1 MSNPYIETEPT
12 FKAMRNSIKIGR
24 VFGIP
29 IYLHLTFLIILPMF
43 VWIFSEGDVEILTFK
58 LGFGQLDV
66 GAGAKYLLG
75 TVAATVFFAT
85 ILAHEL
91 AHSYVAMKY
100 GVKIRHITLMLFGG
114 VAAME
119 EIPRK
124 PGQELRMALAG
135 PMASLVIGVI
145 VYLVMVVV
153 DGFGSSSVE
162 VEGVV
167 ILLGIIAF
175 YNILLAGFNM
185 LPAFPMDGGRVL
197 RSFLSTR
204 MSHVEATKKAVSV
217 AKVMAIAMAAFG
229 VLYGFNIFLIIIA
242 IFVYI
247 SAKEEG
253 QATVISANLEGV
265 TVRQVMTDAVQV
277 VHPDTSVQQLMDV
290 MLATRMMGYP
300 VVDNGLVGI
309 VTLSDTSKVP
319 KNEAHLRRVRDI
331 MTVDVVTVT
340 PELPAADAIKI
351 MAQRNVSRLPVVD
364 FSGRLVGIVT
374 RKDFLKMVQ
383 IIEARKRVPVWGQP
397 GWDQFQQRPP
407 ASPPPQT

>member
-1 MSNPYIETEPT
+1 
-12 FKAMRNSIKIGR
+12 MRNSIKIGR

-29 IYLHLTFLIILPMF
+29 IYLHLTFLAILPMF

-58 LGFGQLDV
+58 LGFGQLDA
-66 GAGAKYLLG
+66 GAGARYLLG

-114 VAAME
+114 VASME

-135 PMASLVIGVI
+135 PMTSLVIGVI
-145 VYLVMVVV
+145 VYLMMVVV
-153 DGFGSSSVE
+153 NGLGSSSVE

-204 MSHVEATKKAVSV
+204 MSHVEATRKAVSV

-242 IFVYI
+242 IFVYV

-319 KNEAHLRRVRDI
+319 KNETHLRRVRDI
-331 MTVDVVTVT
+331 MTADVVTVT

-351 MAQRNVSRLPVVD
+351 MAQRNISRLPVVD

-383 IIEARKRVPVWGQP
+383 IIEVRKRVPVWGQP
-397 GWDQFQQRPP
+397 GWDQFQYQQRPP
-407 ASPPPQT
+407 PPPPPQV